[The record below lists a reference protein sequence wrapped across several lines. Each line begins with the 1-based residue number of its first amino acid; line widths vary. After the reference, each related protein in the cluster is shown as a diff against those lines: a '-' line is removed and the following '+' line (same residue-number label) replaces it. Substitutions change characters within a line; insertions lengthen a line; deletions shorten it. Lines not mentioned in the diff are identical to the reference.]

1 MTHWLTTSN
10 QEMLA
15 HLKMI
20 NILWRGTAVNNNDGK
35 YKGQLTLPPAFI
47 SFVFPLVSLETA
59 SLWTPCPKSGTFKCG
74 RLQAMLLPFSE
85 QSTSAVTCIPGSLTI
100 FRTSHV
106 TDSSGAL
113 KFSLGLAQKYLLPA
127 LLELFSMRS
136 WPSVNSIPRAPKTSR
151 TSSRLACV

>member
-59 SLWTPCPKSGTFKCG
+59 SLWTPCPKSNKSKCG
-74 RLQAMLLPFSE
+74 RLQAMLGPFSE
-85 QSTSAVTCIPGSLTI
+85 QSTSAVICFSGPLTI
-100 FRTSHV
+100 FRTSLV
-106 TDSSGAL
+106 TDSLGAL
-113 KFSLGLAQKYLLPA
+113 KFSPGFIQNCLLPA
-127 LLELFSMRS
+127 FLKPFSMQS
-136 WPSVNSIPRAPKTSR
+136 WPSVTSMPRAPKTSR
-151 TSSRLACV
+151 TSSMLTCV

>member
-47 SFVFPLVSLETA
+47 SFVFPLISLETA
-59 SLWTPCPKSGTFKCG
+59 SLWTPCPKSSTSKCG

-85 QSTSAVTCIPGSLTI
+85 LTTSAVTCIPGPLTI
-100 FRTSHV
+100 FRTSLAA
-106 TDSSGAL
+106 DSLKDL
-113 KFSLGLAQKYLLPA
+113 KFSPGFAQKYLLPA

-136 WPSVNSIPRAPKTSR
+136 WPSVTSIPRAPKTSR